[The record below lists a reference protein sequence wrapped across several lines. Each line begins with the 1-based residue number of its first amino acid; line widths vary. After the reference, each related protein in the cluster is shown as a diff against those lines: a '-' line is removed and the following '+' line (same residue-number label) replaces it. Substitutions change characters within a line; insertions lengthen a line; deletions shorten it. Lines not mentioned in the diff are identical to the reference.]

1 MYDRVANMEDVEL
14 ARRLLEQENLNLVV
28 VKEGQTIATS
38 RKGGVRPLFE
48 AVVTMGESLHGAAI
62 ADKIVGSAVAMLC
75 LYARIDS
82 VYAGIASKGALA
94 MLEEQGIN
102 VRGET
107 VVSRI
112 LNRDGTDLCPF
123 EKLARKASSPVQL
136 FSALESFFAEDS
148 R

>member
-1 MYDRVANMEDVEL
+1 MEDVEL
-14 ARRLLEQENLNLVV
+14 ARSLLEQENLNLVV
-28 VKEGQTIATS
+28 VREGQTITTS

-75 LYARIDS
+75 LHAQISS

-102 VRGET
+102 IRGET

-112 LNRDGTDLCPF
+112 LNRDGSDLCPF
-123 EKLARKASSPVQL
+123 EKLARKASSPAQL
-136 FSALESFFAEDS
+136 FSALESFFAEDN